1 MIVFV
6 TAIDTG
12 VGKTYATGLLA
23 RYLLQSTP
31 SVITMKLAQTGC
43 TGISEDILEHRRL
56 MGVGLLPEDRD
67 GSTCPYVFPF
77 PASPHLAAREVG
89 VQISPDRLHGVID
102 DLASR
107 YEHVVIEGVGG
118 ICVPLT
124 EDVSLLDFVAEGRY
138 PTLVVSTPKLGS
150 INHTLLT
157 MEALRTRDV
166 PIAGVLYNRHIEA
179 PQLIT
184 DDSRAIFRDWLK
196 QHEYRDSV
204 IDLPCVD
211 GETIPDVDF
220 AEMLDGARVISA
232 GGAETS
238 QSQSCS

>member
-23 RYLLQSTP
+23 RYLLQSTT

-56 MGVGLLPEDRD
+56 MGIDLLPEDRD

-89 VQISPDRLHGVID
+89 VEILPARLRDGID

-107 YEHVVIEGVGG
+107 YEHVIIEGVGG
-118 ICVPLT
+118 LCVPLT
-124 EDVSLLDFVAEGRY
+124 EKVTLLDFLAEART

-157 MEALRTRDV
+157 LEALRARGV

-179 PQLIT
+179 PQIIT
-184 DDSRAIFRDWLK
+184 DDSRTLFRDWLK
-196 QHEYRDSV
+196 QHDAADVV
-204 IDLPCVD
+204 IDLPRVD
-211 GETIPDVDF
+211 GEAIPDIDF
-220 AEMLDGARVISA
+220 AVL
-232 GGAETS
+232 
-238 QSQSCS
+238 

>member
-1 MIVFV
+1 VIVFV

-23 RYLLQSTP
+23 RYLLQSTT

-56 MGVGLLPEDRD
+56 MGIDLLPEDRD
-67 GSTCPYVFPF
+67 GATCPYVFPF

-89 VQISPDRLHGVID
+89 VEISPARLRDGID

-107 YEHVVIEGVGG
+107 YEHVIIEGVGG
-118 ICVPLT
+118 LCVPLT
-124 EDVSLLDFVAEGRY
+124 ETVTLLDFMAEARY

-157 MEALRTRDV
+157 LEALRTRDV
-166 PIAGVLYNRHIEA
+166 PIAGVLYNRHLEA
-179 PQLIT
+179 PQAIT
-184 DDSRAIFRDWLK
+184 DDSRALFRDWLK
-196 QHEYRDSV
+196 QHGSADVV
-204 IDLPCVD
+204 IDLPRVA
-211 GETIPDVDF
+211 GEAIPDVDF
-220 AEMLDGARVISA
+220 AALRDLHD
-232 GGAETS
+232 
-238 QSQSCS
+238 